1 VTATTATIPGLID
14 RRTAR
19 RRGRVDQELLVD
31 NFAGA
36 GGASLGIEAALGRCV
51 DVAINH
57 DATALWIHE
66 INHPETDHL
75 VTDVWDV
82 DPVAA
87 CAGRPVGLAWFSP
100 DCTHFSLARGG
111 KPRKKSIRS
120 LAWVVTKWAKAV
132 RPRLIILENVREF
145 LTWGPLGRDS
155 KPIAARTGE
164 TFRRWKGQ
172 LERLGYTVEHRLL
185 TAADYGTPTIRK
197 RLFVVARCDGRPI
210 RWPERTHAPRAKAAA
225 LGLKPWRSA
234 AECIDWSL
242 PCPSIFERKRP
253 LAEAT
258 LRRIAAGLKRF
269 VIDAAEPYI
278 VRCAH
283 GEASA
288 SGPRWGSGERGLGE
302 PLPTV
307 TASKDF
313 ALVTPYVTAYHG
325 LGGGDARGC
334 RADEPLLTQDTQN
347 RFALV
352 AAFLAKHYGGVV
364 GTPAAAPL
372 GTVTAIDHHSL
383 VAAHLQQFHGQS
395 VGSEGDA
402 PLPAMLERTHEALCT
417 AHLTKLYGTCAD
429 GADARSPMPTI
440 TGGGNHVAEVRAFL
454 VKYFGTG
461 GAKSV
466 RDPADTI
473 TGRDR
478 FGLVQVAGVDYQII
492 DIGLRMLTP
501 KELLR
506 AQFGRFA
513 DEYVLVGTKSRQVAA
528 IGNSVCPEVAEALVR
543 ANY

>member
-1 VTATTATIPGLID
+1 MTATIPGLIN

-19 RRGRVDQELLVD
+19 QRGKVDQELLVD

-36 GGASLGIEAALGRCV
+36 GGASLGIEAALGRAV
-51 DVAINH
+51 DIAINH
-57 DATALWIHE
+57 DATALEIHQ

-145 LTWGPLGRDS
+145 LTWGPLGRDD
-155 KPIAARTGE
+155 KPIAARAGE
-164 TFRRWKGQ
+164 TFLRWKRQ
-172 LERLGYTVEHRLL
+172 LERLGYVVEHRLL
-185 TAADYGTPTIRK
+185 TAADYGAPTIRK
-197 RLFVVARCDGRPI
+197 RLFVVARCDGWPI
-210 RWPERTHAPRAKAAA
+210 CWPERTHAPRAKA
-225 LGLKPWRSA
+225 LLMGLKSWRSA

-258 LRRIAAGLKRF
+258 MRRIAAGLKRF
-269 VIDAAEPYI
+269 VIDAAEPFI

-288 SGPRWGSGERGLGE
+288 SGPRWGRGDLGLDE

-325 LGGGDARGC
+325 LSGGDARGGRC
-334 RADEPLLTQDTQN
+334 GEPLPTQDTQN
-347 RFALV
+347 RFGLVMPFMQRYKFGESRHVDPRDPHQTICAQGNHHALV

-364 GTPAAAPL
+364 GSPAAAPL

-383 VAAHLQQFHGQS
+383 VAAHL
-395 VGSEGDA
+395 
-402 PLPAMLERTHEALCT
+402 
-417 AHLTKLYGTCAD
+417 TKLYGTCAD
-429 GADARSPMPTI
+429 GADAREPMPTA

-461 GAKSV
+461 GAKDV

-473 TGRDR
+473 TGKDR
-478 FGLVQVAGVDYQII
+478 FGLVTVAGVDYQIV
-492 DIGLRMLTP
+492 DIGLRMLSP

-528 IGNSVCPEVAEALVR
+528 IGNSVCPEVAEALVK

>member
-1 VTATTATIPGLID
+1 MTTATIPGLLN

-19 RRGRVDQELLVD
+19 PRGRVDQELLVD

-36 GGASLGIEAALGRCV
+36 GGASLGIEAALGRAV

-57 DATALWIHE
+57 DAVALEIHQ

-111 KPRKKSIRS
+111 KPRKKPIRS

-145 LTWGPLGRDS
+145 LTWGPLGRDD
-155 KPIAARTGE
+155 KPLAARAGE

-185 TAADYGTPTIRK
+185 TAADYGAPTIRK
-197 RLFVVARCDGRPI
+197 RLFVVARCDGQPI
-210 RWPERTHAPRAKAAA
+210 RWPDQTHAPRAKAAA

-242 PCPSIFERKRP
+242 PCPSIFERRRP

-269 VIDAAEPYI
+269 VIDAAEPFI
-278 VRCAH
+278 VTCNH
-283 GEASA
+283 G
-288 SGPRWGSGERGLGE
+288 GPEFRGQSPTE
-302 PLPTV
+302 PLPTL
-307 TASKDF
+307 TASRD
-313 ALVTPYVTAYHG
+313 AHGLVVPCVTAYHG
-325 LGGGDARGC
+325 LAGGDARGG
-334 RADEPLLTQDTQN
+334 RADNPLPTQDTQN
-347 RFALV
+347 RFGLVSPFLQRYKFGEARHVDPQEPHQTICAMGNHHALV

-364 GTPAAAPL
+364 GSPAAAPI

-383 VAAHLQQFHGQS
+383 VA
-395 VGSEGDA
+395 
-402 PLPAMLERTHEALCT
+402 

-429 GADARSPMPTI
+429 GADARSPMPTV

-461 GAKSV
+461 GAKDV

-473 TGRDR
+473 TGKDR
-478 FGLVQVAGVDYQII
+478 FGLVTVAGVDYQIV

-513 DEYVLVGTKSRQVAA
+513 GEYVLVGTKSRQVAA

-543 ANY
+543 ANYV

>member
-1 VTATTATIPGLID
+1 MITATIPGLIN

-19 RRGRVDQELLVD
+19 QRGRVDQELLVD

-36 GGASLGIEAALGRCV
+36 GGASLGIEAALGRAV
-51 DVAINH
+51 DIAINH
-57 DATALWIHE
+57 DATALEIHQ

-120 LAWVVTKWAKAV
+120 LAWVVTKWARAV
-132 RPRLIILENVREF
+132 KPRLIILENVREF
-145 LTWGPLGRDS
+145 LTWGPLGRDA
-155 KPIAARTGE
+155 KPIAARAGE

-172 LERLGYTVEHRLL
+172 LERLGYVVEHRLL
-185 TAADYGTPTIRK
+185 AAADYGAPTIRK
-197 RLFVVARCDGRPI
+197 RLFVVARCDGQPI

-225 LGLKPWRSA
+225 LGLAPWRSA
-234 AECIDWSL
+234 AECIDWLL
-242 PCPSIFERKRP
+242 PCPSIFERRRP

-258 LRRIAAGLKRF
+258 MRRIAAGLKRF
-269 VIDAAEPYI
+269 VIDAAEPFI
-278 VRCAH
+278 VCGNH
-283 GEASA
+283 GGDWGRNWAASEPMRTLTGSRDA
-288 SGPRWGSGERGLGE
+288 WG
-302 PLPTV
+302 
-307 TASKDF
+307 
-313 ALVTPYVTAYHG
+313 LVTPYVTAYHG
-325 LGGGDARGC
+325 LHPADPMPTITAGGACVRPAGA
-334 RADEPLLTQDTQN
+334 AH
-347 RFALV
+347 ALGATAV
-352 AAFLAKHYGGVV
+352 FLAKHYGGVV
-364 GTPAAAPL
+364 GTPADKPL

-383 VAAHLQQFHGQS
+383 VAAHL
-395 VGSEGDA
+395 
-402 PLPAMLERTHEALCT
+402 
-417 AHLTKLYGTCAD
+417 TKLYGTCAD
-429 GADARSPMPTI
+429 GADAHEPMPTV

-461 GAKSV
+461 GAKDL
-466 RDPADTI
+466 RGPLDTV

-513 DEYVLVGTKSRQVAA
+513 GEYVLVGTKSRQVAA
-528 IGNSVCPEVAEALVR
+528 IGNSVCPEVAEALVK
-543 ANY
+543 ANYA

>member
-1 VTATTATIPGLID
+1 MTATIPGLIN

-19 RRGRVDQELLVD
+19 PRGRVDQELLVD

-36 GGASLGIEAALGRCV
+36 GGASLGIEAALGRAV
-51 DVAINH
+51 DIAINH
-57 DATALWIHE
+57 DATALEIHQ

-82 DPVAA
+82 DPVEA
-87 CAGRPVGLAWFSP
+87 CRGRPVGLAWFSP

-155 KPIAARTGE
+155 KPVAARAGE

-172 LERLGYTVEHRLL
+172 LERLGYVVEHRLL

-210 RWPERTHAPRAKAAA
+210 RWPDQTHAPRDKAAA
-225 LGLKPWRSA
+225 LALKPWRSA
-234 AECIDWSL
+234 AECIDWTL
-242 PCPSIFERKRP
+242 PCPSIFERRRP

-258 LRRIAAGLKRF
+258 LRRIAAGLKKF
-269 VIDAAEPYI
+269 VIDAAEPFI

-288 SGPRWGSGERGLGE
+288 SGPRWGRGDLGLAE
-302 PLPTV
+302 PMPTV

-325 LGGGDARGC
+325 LAGGDARGG
-334 RADEPLLTQDTQN
+334 RADNPLPTQDTQN

-364 GTPAAAPL
+364 GTPAAAPI

-383 VAAHLQQFHGQS
+383 VA
-395 VGSEGDA
+395 
-402 PLPAMLERTHEALCT
+402 

-429 GADARSPMPTI
+429 GADARAPMPTV

-461 GAKSV
+461 GAKDV
-466 RDPADTI
+466 REPLDTV

-513 DEYVLVGTKSRQVAA
+513 GEYVLVGTKSRQVAA
-528 IGNSVCPEVAEALVR
+528 IGNSVCPEVAESLVK
-543 ANY
+543 ANYDA